1 MNITEIT
8 LKDEVGNDIVF
19 DIVYDFY
26 SEEFNKSYILLE
38 PVEGLD
44 EEDDETTIYP
54 YSYTLDEN
62 GDIDQLLPIE
72 TDEEW
77 EMIEAELDSLNED
90 LFEEDID
97 A

>member
-8 LKDEVGNDIVF
+8 LKDENGNDIVF

-26 SEEFNKSYILLE
+26 SEEFNKSYVLLE
-38 PVEGLD
+38 PVSGL
-44 EEDDETTIYP
+44 EEDDDETTIYP
-54 YSYTLDEN
+54 YSYTLDDN
-62 GDIDQLLPIE
+62 GEIDQLLPIE

-90 LFEEDID
+90 VFEEDID